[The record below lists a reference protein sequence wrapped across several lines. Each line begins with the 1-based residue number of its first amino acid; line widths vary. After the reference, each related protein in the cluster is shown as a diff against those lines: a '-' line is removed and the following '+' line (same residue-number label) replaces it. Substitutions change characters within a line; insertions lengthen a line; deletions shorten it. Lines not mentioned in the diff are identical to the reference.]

1 MIPTRCVAATARVH
15 TPLIHFIGKRA
26 IPKEAHVPQPH
37 PAAPAEMRTT
47 FEEFRRRF
55 KSYSTQ
61 PARKEKTDEV
71 ATYNNIWAAPKRF
84 WRSRLVITETEVDA
98 VMSGGA
104 AR

>member
-26 IPKEAHVPQPH
+26 IPKEPHVPQPH
-37 PAAPAEMRTT
+37 PAAPQEMRTT

-55 KSYSTQ
+55 KSYSAPT
-61 PARKEKTDEV
+61 ARKEKTDEV
-71 ATYNNIWAAPKRF
+71 VTYNNIWDAPRRF
-84 WRSRLVITETEVDA
+84 WQSRTAITESEMDA
-98 VMSGGA
+98 IMSGGA